1 MQIAFGQLVNADV
14 PTDRQNIVISVFLA
28 LLNIGCAAGELQFF
42 YRLGIEGSYLLL
54 AVPDAIVKPGI
65 GLCVGF
71 PLAGAA
77 SRAAVKPFAGAVLLH
92 RDTPAFFLLHPKC
105 RVDPF
110 FHKIRLHTQGYT
122 LTSLPGGG
130 IIVCAEV
137 RQNLLYRAVTP
148 SGKRFGNLLRCW

>member
-42 YRLGIEGSYLLL
+42 YPLGIEGSYLLFS
-54 AVPDAIVKPGI
+54 VPDAVVKPGI

-77 SRAAVKPFAGAVLLH
+77 RRAAVKPFAGAVLLNC
-92 RDTPAFFLLHPKC
+92 DAPALFLFDQNAVFVLFFIVLLLSVEIAKASNFLIF
-105 RVDPF
+105 VDSNN
-110 FHKIRLHTQGYT
+110 RLM
-122 LTSLPGGG
+122 
-130 IIVCAEV
+130 
-137 RQNLLYRAVTP
+137 
-148 SGKRFGNLLRCW
+148 